1 MLGGHILHL
10 MKPGWMFAKYE
21 TYDFS
26 VLDLGSFQ
34 SQYGHYYLFEVD
46 SSLKQALIATGHHVN
61 L

>member
-26 VLDLGSFQ
+26 VLDLLNFQ
-34 SQYGHYYLFEVD
+34 SQYGHITC
-46 SSLKQALIATGHHVN
+46 LKLIHP
-61 L
+61 